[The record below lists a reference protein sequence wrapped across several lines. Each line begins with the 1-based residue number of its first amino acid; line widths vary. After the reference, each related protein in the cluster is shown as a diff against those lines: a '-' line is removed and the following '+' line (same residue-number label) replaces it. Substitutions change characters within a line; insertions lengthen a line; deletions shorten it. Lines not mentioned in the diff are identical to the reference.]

1 MLDKS
6 TKSGNVNFS
15 QEEIARFD
23 ALAETWWDPKGKFK
37 TALDFNKARLDVIE
51 SQILSLI
58 HI

>member
-15 QEEIARFD
+15 EEEIARFD
-23 ALAETWWDPKGKFK
+23 ALAETWWDPKG
-37 TALDFNKARLDVIE
+37 
-51 SQILSLI
+51 LSLI